1 LFNKAAIFFEGK
13 IEPAIST
20 AIAELVRVWLEK
32 CGWRGKADF
41 GDNSFWVCPTKWKE
55 ESLEP
60 FAKFAFTNRPNVET
74 LSYHLADMCGI
85 GQSEWGFQFLISWSW
100 PGGIAGRAAFAKGM
114 GELADEV
121 VKMGWTNL
129 GKGMFF
135 RPVKLPADLLDEAW
149 TSEDWTVFLT
159 PLEQA
164 LNALAADLVVFDKI
178 IENAKPNTKQAAP

>member
-1 LFNKAAIFFEGK
+1 
-13 IEPAIST
+13 
-20 AIAELVRVWLEK
+20 
-32 CGWRGKADF
+32 
-41 GDNSFWVCPTKWKE
+41 
-55 ESLEP
+55 
-60 FAKFAFTNRPNVET
+60 
-74 LSYHLADMCGI
+74 
-85 GQSEWGFQFLISWSW
+85 
-100 PGGIAGRAAFAKGM
+100 M